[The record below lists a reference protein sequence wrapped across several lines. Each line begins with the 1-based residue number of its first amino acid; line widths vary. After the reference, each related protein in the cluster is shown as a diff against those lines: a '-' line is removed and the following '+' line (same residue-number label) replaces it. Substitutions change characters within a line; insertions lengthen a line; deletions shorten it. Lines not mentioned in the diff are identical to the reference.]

1 MQTTVYCNYLIMPNK
16 KIATF
21 AYIVIFSAVSAIMPE
36 NIPAQHPPQKS
47 SLKIIVID
55 AGHGGKDGGA
65 PGAYS
70 NEKVIALAIALKLQ
84 AQLKTEMPEVKV
96 VMTRTT
102 DVYPTLY
109 QRANLANAAKGDL
122 FISIHCN
129 STDAVVRS
137 EFTGYKLE
145 TYYKGNSPK
154 KYTRKIPQYRS
165 VKTSSTARG
174 TETYLWAANKNED
187 KMLAMRENAALFQ
200 DKSIS
205 KDIAGFDP
213 NSPEKMIL
221 YSLKT
226 QQYFARSANL
236 ALDVEHEFKKA
247 GRISR
252 QVRQRQVGIWV
263 LQATA
268 MPSILI
274 ETGYISNPSEEDYL
288 NSKTGQNQITGA
300 IVKALKRYKIGLDNH
315 STSVADNIK

>member
-1 MQTTVYCNYLIMPNK
+1 MYNKSTV
-16 KIATF
+16 TF
-21 AYIVIFSAVSAIMPE
+21 ACIIILCFALAMLPE
-36 NIPAQHPPQKS
+36 NMPAQRIQKS
-47 SLKIIVID
+47 PLKTIIID

-70 NEKVIALAIALKLQ
+70 NEKDIALAIALKLQ
-84 AQLKTEMPEVKV
+84 AQLKAEMPEVKV

-129 STDAVVRS
+129 STDAAVRS
-137 EFTGYKLE
+137 ELTGYKIE

-154 KYTRKIPQYRS
+154 KYTRKVPQYHN
-165 VKTSSTARG
+165 VKTPSTARG
-174 TETYLWAANKNED
+174 TETYIWAANKNED
-187 KMLAMRENAALFQ
+187 KMLAMRENASLFK
-200 DKSIS
+200 DKSTS
-205 KDIAGFDP
+205 KDIIDFDP

-236 ALDVEHEFKKA
+236 ALDVEQEFKKA

-252 QVRQRQVGIWV
+252 EVRQRQVGIWV

-274 ETGYISNPSEEDYL
+274 ETGYISNPAEEDYL
-288 NSKTGQNQITGA
+288 NSKAGQNQITGA
-300 IVKALKRYKIGLDNH
+300 IVKALKRYKIGLDSRSAAVVIN
-315 STSVADNIK
+315 TK